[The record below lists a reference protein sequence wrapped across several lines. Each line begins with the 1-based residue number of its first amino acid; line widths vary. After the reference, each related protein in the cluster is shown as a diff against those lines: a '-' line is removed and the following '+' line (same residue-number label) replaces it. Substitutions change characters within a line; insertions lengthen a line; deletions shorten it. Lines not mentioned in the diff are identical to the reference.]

1 MADTSAE
8 GWLHLFAEGPWT
20 TELAEGSLGADAY
33 VGSYPPAGARDHVCQ
48 VTVYALAEDP
58 SGMKTSLNAPCDPK
72 ALEKELES
80 CGILASGTWEG
91 RYANRDNSE

>member
-1 MADTSAE
+1 
-8 GWLHLFAEGPWT
+8 
-20 TELAEGSLGADAY
+20 
-33 VGSYPPAGARDHVCQ
+33 
-48 VTVYALAEDP
+48 
-58 SGMKTSLNAPCDPK
+58 MKTSLDSPCDPK

>member
-1 MADTSAE
+1 MADTSVE

-33 VGSYPPAGARDHVCQ
+33 VGSYPPAGARSRCMPWQ
-48 VTVYALAEDP
+48 RIP
-58 SGMKTSLNAPCDPK
+58 SGMKTSLDAPCDPK
-72 ALEKELES
+72 ALKKELDS